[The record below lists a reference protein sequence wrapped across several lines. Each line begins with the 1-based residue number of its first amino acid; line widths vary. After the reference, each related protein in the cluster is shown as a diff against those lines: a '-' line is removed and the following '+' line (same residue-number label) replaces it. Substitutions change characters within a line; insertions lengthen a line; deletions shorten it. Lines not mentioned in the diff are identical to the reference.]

1 VLSGDATW
9 ILKGVVKEVTM
20 LVLKWVPRAAL
31 RQRTNSPLV
40 SLMVGLVLDT
50 PALPPQRGLG

>member
-1 VLSGDATW
+1 
-9 ILKGVVKEVTM
+9 M

-50 PALPPQRGLG
+50 PALPPQRGPG